1 MVVLVAVVVTKIGR
15 VETRIDAD
23 LWSRHKHT
31 HTHTHE
37 LNYFNSAKL
46 YITSKDYIAIHNL

>member
-31 HTHTHE
+31 HTHE